1 MKIDHFFNALGIFFV
16 VFLVYSFIFI
26 GFHAHNEVQCLE
38 KGYPEVRTT
47 WNLKGYCVN
56 IDGVVTGVVEEL
68 EPPG

>member
-1 MKIDHFFNALGIFFV
+1 MKYD
-16 VFLVYSFIFI
+16 YFI
-26 GFHAHNEVQCLE
+26 GNGLIIAFGFLIIYCFVFITVHVGNEVECLE

-68 EPPG
+68 E